1 MFFHI
6 DTIDCAIDRMDKPK
20 PLDYYADYYRD
31 KPGLYELPV
40 EAHGYISNDIRLRQV
55 TSSARFLMLR
65 HEREIYD
72 ALENFVEGKWALV
85 AQAMSETLKANPA
98 HNDARVLATLSHY
111 LSGRTKQALET
122 ILPGLEVNVGYP
134 MGRYFKAWMPSLR
147 VLVRLDY
154 DLAVPFYPNRLG
166 MYFLAISAH
175 RELGQL
181 QEAGLLLEA
190 AANEYSMIDEMLY
203 IASLLHLQM
212 GHSVDAWALLGAR
225 TYKNTDSLDIGITML
240 RAETML
246 HKFSIDR
253 AISEYRAALQFVHGR
268 SPWLLTRARWR
279 LAELYRIGEYK
290 LDEQDVIKTISK
302 DFLPAHFH
310 EQLDAMIKEIP
321 EPSPWDD
328 YDGDNEMVLDPSYP
342 MRFDYVMRGKKERDQ
357 QVEFLEI

>member
-1 MFFHI
+1 
-6 DTIDCAIDRMDKPK
+6 MDKPK
-20 PLDYYADYYRD
+20 SLDYYADYYRD

-40 EAHGYISNDIRLRQV
+40 EAHGYISNDIAVRQI
-55 TSSARFLMLR
+55 SRQARFLMLK

-85 AQAMSETLKANPA
+85 ARAMSETIEANPA

-111 LSGRTKQALET
+111 LSGRTQKALET

-134 MGRYFKAWMPSLR
+134 MGRYFKAWTPSLR
-147 VLVRLDY
+147 ILVRLDY

-181 QEAGLLLEA
+181 REAGLLLET

-203 IASLLHLQM
+203 IAALLHLQM
-212 GHSVDAWALLGAR
+212 GHSIDAWALLATR

-240 RAETML
+240 RAEAML
-246 HKFSIDR
+246 HKYSLER

-268 SPWLLTRARWR
+268 SPLLLTRARWR
-279 LAELYRIGEYK
+279 LAQLYRIGEYT
-290 LDEQDVIKTISK
+290 LDELDVIKSISK
-302 DFLPAHFH
+302 EYLPSHLH
-310 EQLDAMIKEIP
+310 ELYDARFKEIHKP
-321 EPSPWDD
+321 NPWDD
-328 YDGDNEMVLDPSYP
+328 YKGDNEMVLDPSYP
-342 MRFDYVMRGKKERDQ
+342 LRFDYIMRGKKERDQ
-357 QVEFLEI
+357 QVEFLEL